1 MTVKFNFGSALF
13 AARSAHRLTQAKA
26 AERLGISVRWYQRVE
41 KGESEPNLRLVCQIA
56 KEFDLDFAGCL
67 SEKEELR

>member
-1 MTVKFNFGSALF
+1 MTVKFKFGSALF

-26 AERLGISVRWYQRVE
+26 AEKLGISVRWYQRVE

-56 KEFDLDFAGCL
+56 KEFHLDFAECL
-67 SEKEELR
+67 TGEEELQ